1 MCALT
6 VVLALGAATAHA
18 QDVARIAAVNSDRI
32 LRESVPAKAAQT
44 KLEAEFAKRTC
55 KVGS

>member
-6 VVLALGAATAHA
+6 VALALGAATVHA

-44 KLEAEFAKRTC
+44 KL
-55 KVGS
+55 